1 MAKGMIDV
9 GGLHYYMDPSTG
21 RMAANTVV
29 DINGTN
35 YQADGSGV
43 LSQVQ
48 ETSGSQDGGEVQSGS
63 TPGSSQGQPGS
74 TPDSVQTGS
83 TPGGSQTGSTPGSS
97 QGPGNSQNSGSSGGP
112 GVVITGKSSQ
122 ETSYWSTLYQI
133 ENRDGVLPCLH
144 VQRRDYI
151 PGADF
156 SLWMHF
162 HIRSYHILDR

>member
-1 MAKGMIDV
+1 MDGAWYYFEGSGRMAKGMIDV

-63 TPGSSQGQPGS
+63 APGSSQGQPGS

-112 GVVITGKSSQ
+112 GVVITP
-122 ETSYWSTLYQI
+122 
-133 ENRDGVLPCLH
+133 VA
-144 VQRRDYI
+144 
-151 PGADF
+151 PGQ
-156 SLWMHF
+156 
-162 HIRSYHILDR
+162 